1 MSRPYLP
8 PKLLDLKKRS
18 NKININITDATK
30 ESLQELIYEFRA
42 PSMIR
47 MIIALIWVAKNNKE
61 ELRSLIEEEIFNPS
75 IR

>member
-8 PKLLDLKKRS
+8 PKLPDLTKRS
-18 NKININITDATK
+18 NKINISITDKTK
-30 ESLQELIYEFRA
+30 EVLQELMYEFRA

-47 MIIALIWVAKNNKE
+47 MIVALIWVANNHRE

-75 IR
+75 IY

>member
-8 PKLLDLKKRS
+8 PKLPDLKKRS